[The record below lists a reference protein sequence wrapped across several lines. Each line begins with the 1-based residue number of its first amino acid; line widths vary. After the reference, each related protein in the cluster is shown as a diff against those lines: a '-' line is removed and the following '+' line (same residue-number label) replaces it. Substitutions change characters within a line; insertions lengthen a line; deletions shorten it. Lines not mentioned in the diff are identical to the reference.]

1 MRASPRGARR
11 ARIPLLAG
19 ALLALA
25 ADTASAEGAAPPRAA
40 VRLTLRE
47 AVAMALEQ
55 GYGARIARLEAERA
69 ADESARARGAFL
81 PRLWL
86 TSNAG
91 YSNRLDEKL
100 RVLDHQARPRTY
112 GLATIGASEGWLN
125 VFVDQVLLDLR
136 SWREA
141 ERAELAAELAGLR
154 EAERREAIA
163 HEVVGRF
170 ALVLRLEE
178 LAASDRRSEESAL
191 WLDEQARALF
201 EAGRALASER
211 EAVAIHLE
219 EARLGVATRAGDL
232 AEARRALWLAASGSE
247 AAPPGLA
254 LDAASLPAPGAPP
267 GPEELER
274 ALVDSP
280 SVRALGIA
288 RAIEEKGVE
297 SARAGRLPT
306 VGLRGGWSHY
316 GIKRYDSYDDEL
328 LVGVDVRVPLFDGL
342 DARRASA
349 GAEKSAAIARL
360 ELDSLLA
367 ERRARGRE
375 LARRL
380 PLAGARAELAARA
393 AASAQEE
400 LRVADLALRAG
411 RGPLAGSLAARARAE
426 RARVASIES
435 RFEGLSLWADLEREL
450 GRLAA
455 AVAAP

>member
-1 MRASPRGARR
+1 MRASRRGARSAR
-11 ARIPLLAG
+11 APLLAG
-19 ALLALA
+19 ALVALA
-25 ADTASAEGAAPPRAA
+25 AASAPAAHAEPA

-55 GYGARIARLEAERA
+55 GYGARIARLEAARA
-69 ADESARARGAFL
+69 ADERARVRGAFL

-100 RVLDHQARPRTY
+100 RVLDPQGVPRTY
-112 GLATIGASEGWLN
+112 GLATLGATEGWLN

-136 SWREA
+136 QWREA
-141 ERAELAAELAGLR
+141 ERAELAAGLAELR

-163 HEVVGRF
+163 HEVVVDF
-170 ALVLRLEE
+170 AHVLRLEE
-178 LAASDRRSEESAL
+178 LAASLRGGEEEAR
-191 WLDEQARALF
+191 WLDEQAGSLLG
-201 EAGRALASER
+201 AGRALASER

-219 EARLGVATRAGDL
+219 QARLEVAARAGEL
-232 AEARRALWLAASGSE
+232 EAARRALWLAASGSE
-247 AAPPGLA
+247 SPPPGLA
-254 LDAASLPAPGAPP
+254 LDAAGIPAPGASPS
-267 GPEELER
+267 PEELEQ
-274 ALVDSP
+274 ALAGSP

-297 SARAGRLPT
+297 SARAGRFPT

-316 GIKRYDSYDDEL
+316 GVKRYDSYDDEL
-328 LVGVDVRVPLFDGL
+328 LVGVDVRVPIFDGL
-342 DARRASA
+342 DARHATA

-360 ELDSLLA
+360 EANSLLA
-367 ERRARGRE
+367 ERRARARE
-375 LARRL
+375 LARL
-380 PLAGARAELAARA
+380 LELAGARIDLAARA

-400 LRVADLALRAG
+400 LRVADLGLRAG
-411 RGPLAGSLAARARAE
+411 RGSLAASLAARARAGDA
-426 RARVASIES
+426 RAAAVEA
-435 RFEGLSLWADLEREL
+435 RFAGLALWADLEREL

>member
-1 MRASPRGARR
+1 MRASPRGARS

-19 ALLALA
+19 ALLVLA
-25 ADTASAEGAAPPRAA
+25 GASPAQVGEPAAGG
-40 VRLTLRE
+40 VRLTLRD

-55 GYGARIARLEAERA
+55 GYGARIARLAAERA

-141 ERAELAAELAGLR
+141 ERAELAAELAELS

-178 LAASDRRSEESAL
+178 LAASERRGEESAL
-191 WLDEQARALF
+191 WLDEQGRALL

-211 EAVAIHLE
+211 EAVAIRVE
-219 EARLGVATRAGDL
+219 EARLGVAARAGEL
-232 AEARRALWLAASGSE
+232 EEARRALWLAASGSE
-247 AAPPGLA
+247 TAPPALA

-267 GPEELER
+267 GPEELEQ
-274 ALVDSP
+274 ALAGSP

-288 RAIEEKGVE
+288 REIEEKGVE

-342 DARRASA
+342 DARRATA

-360 ELDSLLA
+360 ELESALA
-367 ERRARGRE
+367 ERRARVRE
-375 LARRL
+375 LARLL
-380 PLAGARAELAARA
+380 PLAAARAELAARA

-400 LRVADLALRAG
+400 LRIADLGLRAG
-411 RGPLAGSLAARARAE
+411 RGSLAASLAARAEAS
-426 RARVASIES
+426 RARAAAVEA
-435 RFEGLSLWADLEREL
+435 RFEGLALWADLEREL

-455 AVAAP
+455 AVATP